1 MSENKKI
8 KWSAL
13 AFMAFSTVWG
23 FGNVVN
29 GFIYFNGIQVIISWF
44 LMFLLYFIPY
54 SLMVGELG
62 SAFKNSGSGVNSW
75 VYETISPKVAYY
87 AGWTYWAC
95 HITYIASKGSGSLK
109 AISWAIFR
117 NAETY
122 DTLPTKGV
130 QLATLA
136 VFLIG
141 CFIASRGMNPLK
153 KLLSLAGTSMFV
165 MSILYIIMML
175 AAPAINPS
183 ADYVS
188 LDFSLKNLIPNFNV
202 GYFTSL
208 SILVFAVGGC
218 EKISP
223 YVNKVEN
230 PSKGFPKGIIAMAGM
245 VFACAML
252 GTIAMGK
259 MFDPAVI
266 NASEESFNA
275 YAANGAYWAF
285 QKLGHYYHLGDT
297 FLVIYALCNLIGQFS
312 ILILSI
318 DAPLR
323 MLLDN
328 EKTKEFIPSGLRKK
342 NKYGAYYNGI
352 LMIVILSGTIIL
364 LQTFMPGAAAVLQQL
379 NRLNSVCMP
388 MRYIWVFVA
397 YLGLRKAYDRIPAE
411 YRFVKNQKIAYFFG
425 GWCLFVTAICCIM
438 GMYNKDPFT
447 FALNVI
453 TPVVLTALGLI
464 MPKLAE
470 RERKKGSN
478 KG

>member
-1 MSENKKI
+1 MSDNKKI
-8 KWSAL
+8 KWSVL

-29 GFIYFNGIQVIISWF
+29 GFIYFNGIQVILSWF

-109 AISWAIFR
+109 ALSWAIFR

-122 DTLPTKGV
+122 DTLPIKGV

-175 AAPAINPS
+175 AAPAINPT

-188 LDFSLKNLIPNFNV
+188 IDFSLKNLIPNFNV
-202 GYFTSL
+202 AYFTSL

-245 VFACAML
+245 VLVCAML
-252 GTIAMGK
+252 GTIAMGR

-285 QKLGHYYHLGDT
+285 QKLGQYYHLGDT

-352 LMIVILSGTIIL
+352 LMVVVLAGAIIL
-364 LQTFMPGAAAVLQQL
+364 IQTFMPGAAAVLQQL
-379 NRLNSVCMP
+379 TRLNSVCMP

-411 YRFVKNQKIAYFFG
+411 YRFVKNQKVAYFFG

-470 RERKKGSN
+470 RERKNQAG
-478 KG
+478 

>member
-1 MSENKKI
+1 MSDNKKI
-8 KWSAL
+8 TWSAL

-23 FGNVVN
+23 FGNVLN
-29 GFIYFNGIQVIISWF
+29 GFIYFNGIQVILSWVM
-44 LMFLLYFIPY
+44 MFVLYFIPY

-62 SAFKNSGSGVNSW
+62 SAFKNSGGGVNSW
-75 VYETISPKVAYY
+75 VYDTIGPKVAYY

-109 AISWAIFR
+109 ALSWAVFR

-122 DTLPTKGV
+122 DTFPTIAV
-130 QLATLA
+130 QLATLG

-141 CFIASRGMNPLK
+141 CFIASKGMNPLK

-175 AAPAINPS
+175 AAPAINPG
-183 ADYVS
+183 ADYVTI
-188 LDFSLKNLIPNFNV
+188 DFSLKNLIPNFNL

-245 VFACAML
+245 VLVCAML
-252 GTIAMGK
+252 GTIAMGR

-285 QKLGHYYHLGDT
+285 QKLGQYYHLGDT

-352 LMIVILSGTIIL
+352 LMVVILAGAIIL
-364 LQTFMPGAAAVLQQL
+364 IQTFMPGAAAVLQQL
-379 NRLNSVCMP
+379 TRLNSVCMP

-411 YRFVKNQKIAYFFG
+411 YRFVKNQKVAYFFG

-470 RERKKGSN
+470 RERKNQAK
-478 KG
+478 